1 MRRRLLLILL
11 IPPVAVIVLT
21 ALAIG
26 LLRSANINDLN
37 LIQSIF
43 GPDALPQSMVEYY
56 SLVRFP
62 LQLVFVAVIF
72 GVAWLISRFSERL
85 AGWLLAAARYDP
97 DEKVALSGPLL
108 KGEEVH
114 PPSLR
119 EGLGEGAARRRR
131 TVQQLVAGA
140 ISFTVFLA
148 ATILAAGQFFSL
160 SNLAIVAT
168 VAANAFGFAAR
179 DYIGDLLNG
188 LSNIFENRF
197 NVGDNV
203 HIFRVGDT
211 LEGEVER
218 VTVRTLSLRTR
229 AGELINVPQ
238 GEVRILRNYSR
249 GSYSGVD
256 VICRVY
262 ANDLPAAM
270 AELQRLGQDA
280 PTLLPDLIEPWT
292 LVSRDGTLGSAAEIR
307 IHAKARFGYGAGLRL
322 QIMMLVEGQLSA
334 AAIPLAG

>member
-1 MRRRLLLILL
+1 MRRRLLFILL
-11 IPPVAVIVLT
+11 IPPLTVLILT
-21 ALAIG
+21 ALVIG
-26 LLRSANINDLN
+26 LLRSANINDLHA
-37 LIQSIF
+37 IQSVF
-43 GPDALPQSMVEYY
+43 GADALPQSLVEYY
-56 SLVRFP
+56 TLVRFP
-62 LQLVFVAVIF
+62 LQLVFVGVIF
-72 GVAWLISRFSERL
+72 GVAWLISRFDERL
-85 AGWLLAAARYDP
+85 AGWLLVAARYDP
-97 DEKVALSGPLL
+97 AL
-108 KGEEVH
+108 
-114 PPSLR
+114 PS
-119 EGLGEGAARRRR
+119 GAADALPAMRRRR

-148 ATILAAGQFFSL
+148 AAVLAAGQFFSL

-188 LSNIFENRF
+188 VSNIFENRF

-203 HIFRVGDT
+203 HIFRVSDT
-211 LEGEVER
+211 LEGEVEG

-229 AGELINVPQ
+229 TGELINVPQ

-270 AELQRLGQDA
+270 AELQLLGQDA
-280 PTLLPDLIEPWT
+280 PMLLPDLIEPWT
-292 LVSRDGTLGSAAEIR
+292 LISSDGTLGSAAEIR

>member
-11 IPPVAVIVLT
+11 IPPLTIIIVT
-21 ALAIG
+21 ALIIG

-37 LIQSIF
+37 AIQSIF
-43 GPDALPQSMVEYY
+43 GPDALPQSLVDYY
-56 SLVRFP
+56 FLVRFP
-62 LQLVFVAVIF
+62 LQLVFVGVIF

-97 DEKVALSGPLL
+97 DA
-108 KGEEVH
+108 
-114 PPSLR
+114 
-119 EGLGEGAARRRR
+119 GAVPTANLTDSVRRRR

-140 ISFTVFLA
+140 ISFTVFLTA
-148 ATILAAGQFFSL
+148 LILAAGQFFNL

-188 LSNIFENRF
+188 VSNIFENRF

-203 HIFRVGDT
+203 HIFRVGDM
-211 LEGEVER
+211 LEGEVEQ